1 MKTPIQELMQLE
13 SDLTHMFD
21 SDKRVAMAILEHIR
35 NNKKE
40 ILEKEKEN
48 NMTEKYNGYTNYATW
63 RVNLEIVEQMDIE
76 FAVEENLRF
85 DADMVEEWVEFAV
98 FGDGYNKDALIKDYA
113 QAFLNEVNY
122 TELASN
128 LNEEIEERIKYNT
141 TSDR

>member
-76 FAVEENLRF
+76 FAVEEDLRF
-85 DADMVEEWVEFAV
+85 DADMVKEWVEYAV
-98 FGDGYNKDALIKDYA
+98 FGDEDPGNLMSSYA
-113 QAFLNEVNY
+113 DSFLSEVNY
-122 TELASN
+122 YELASY
-128 LNEEIEERIKYNT
+128 LNEEIEERISKNG
-141 TSDR
+141 

>member
-1 MKTPIQELMQLE
+1 M
-13 SDLTHMFD
+13 
-21 SDKRVAMAILEHIR
+21 
-35 NNKKE
+35 
-40 ILEKEKEN
+40 
-48 NMTEKYNGYTNYATW
+48 KYNGYTNYATW
-63 RVNLEIVEQMDIE
+63 RVNLEIVEQIDIE

-98 FGDGYNKDALIKDYA
+98 FGDGYNKDALIQDYA

>member
-1 MKTPIQELMQLE
+1 MKTPIQELLKLE

-85 DADMVEEWVEFAV
+85 DADMVEEWVEYAV
-98 FGDGYNKDALIKDYA
+98 FGDEDPDNLMSSYA
-113 QAFLNEVNY
+113 QSFLSEVNY
-122 TELASN
+122 HELANN
-128 LNEEIEERIKYNT
+128 LNEEVEERINENT
-141 TSDR
+141 N